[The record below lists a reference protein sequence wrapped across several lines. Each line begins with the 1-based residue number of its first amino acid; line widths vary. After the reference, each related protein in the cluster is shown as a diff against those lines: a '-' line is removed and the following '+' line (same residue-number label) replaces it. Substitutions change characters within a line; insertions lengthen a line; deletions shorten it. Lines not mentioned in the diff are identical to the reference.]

1 MCLVRHCSVLLQQV
15 KNIVA
20 AQADELAEMT
30 KTHSAETQDLS
41 DQHVL
46 QQCELLRKL
55 MLIMQEQQTQQLTY
69 LHER

>member
-1 MCLVRHCSVLLQQV
+1 M
-15 KNIVA
+15 VA
-20 AQADELAEMT
+20 AQAEDLAEMT
-30 KTHSAETQDLS
+30 KTHDAENQDLG

-55 MLIMQEQQTQQLTY
+55 MLVTQEEQTQQLTF